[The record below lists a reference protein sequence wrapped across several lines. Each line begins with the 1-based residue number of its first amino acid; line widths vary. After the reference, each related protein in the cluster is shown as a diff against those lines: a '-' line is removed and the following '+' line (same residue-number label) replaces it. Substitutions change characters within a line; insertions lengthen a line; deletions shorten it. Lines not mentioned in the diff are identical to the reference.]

1 MLRTLAEAARISQG
15 LSLSGRGA
23 GTQPGDWALQMVESG
38 DVEDDGW
45 LSLSDL
51 KEITIAQ
58 NARTER
64 HLLRP
69 YDVLLTARTGSS
81 HAALVPPEVSRTV
94 ASVTLL
100 VVRPREAEQGMGHW
114 LWYYLT
120 SAEGRSQLAKCSAMS
135 TSTSFLSAKTIGS
148 IVVPVPAARELDLVA
163 RLVEA
168 SEKAHATG
176 LEAVRERRESIR
188 DAIVNHVVGG
198 PRISTWR
205 RHATDQ

>member
-23 GTQPGDWALQMVESG
+23 GAQPGDWALQMVESG

-45 LSLSDL
+45 LSLADL
-51 KEITIAQ
+51 REIKIDR

-81 HAALVPPEVSRTV
+81 HAALVPPGVSRTV
-94 ASVTLL
+94 AGVTLL
-100 VVRPREAEQGMGHW
+100 VVRPHEAEWGMGHW

-120 SAEGRSQLAKCSAMS
+120 SREGRSQLAKRSAMS
-135 TSTSFLSAKTIGS
+135 TSANFLSAKTIGD
-148 IVVPVPAARELDLVA
+148 IAVPVPKESELDLVA
-163 RLVEA
+163 RLIEA
-168 SEKAHATG
+168 SEKAYTTG
-176 LEAVRERRESIR
+176 LEAVRERREALRDSI
-188 DAIVNHVVGG
+188 VHHVASGT
-198 PRISTWR
+198 SELDLE
-205 RHATDQ
+205 ATCH